1 MDVLI
6 DEAVKFAFVLL
17 TPLALAVLYRGLAK
31 LGLQLDAEKQG
42 KLEAAVRVA
51 VSEAEEWASRQ
62 VKARVTVTPGDK
74 LERALGTVL
83 AKVPN
88 VDPDE
93 ALTIIHA
100 MLPQMGL
107 GAAAGARA
115 LGEAVRTPR
124 KAKAGA

>member
-17 TPLALAVLYRGLAK
+17 TPLALAVLYKGFAR
-31 LGLQLDAEKQG
+31 LGLQIDAERQG
-42 KLEAAVRVA
+42 KIEAAVRIAVA
-51 VSEAEEWASRQ
+51 EAEEWASQ
-62 VKARVTVTPGDK
+62 QIKARVKVHPQEK

-83 AKVPN
+83 GKVPN

-115 LGEAVRTPR
+115 LGEAIRTPR
-124 KAKAGA
+124 KAKA